1 MTPSNEAARRNSRG
15 QRPRCRGAQRKRR
28 EASDPEG
35 AATTAGDLRDTEHSG
50 EPLDHS
56 LTLAAARHE
65 ADRLNAELLPVHP
78 LGELFPLVEGDDFKE
93 LVASIKAN
101 GLRDP
106 IIVHQGMILDG
117 RNRQRACQA
126 AGVDGEYQPL
136 PAGQD
141 PLTFVIDKNLTRRQ
155 LTISQRAMVAARLA
169 NLKDGQ
175 TKPGTQICVPVSQE
189 DAAERLKVSQR
200 SVQSATKVKD
210 DAIPE
215 VIQAVERGDVPVS
228 VAAEIAE
235 LPQAEQRKVAA
246 KGTTAIKTKAKEL
259 RTNKRPV
266 VKKNE
271 TKVAL
276 LTLAWSGATLD
287 QRRHFLDGVGLQS
300 LREAIPP
307 SWRAQFDDLLS
318 DDKPKLTER
327 DFLEF
332 ARETTLRVRRYG
344 VGGVVADKELINA
357 ASDAANA
364 WAEVLAQL
372 KISYGNNVEAQ
383 AIAGTKYETVAAPK
397 IPDDLS
403 IPDFLMRAPAESD
416 DQSH

>member
-1 MTPSNEAARRNSRG
+1 MPRQKAR
-15 QRPRCRGAQRKRR
+15 
-28 EASDPEG
+28 
-35 AATTAGDLRDTEHSG
+35 
-50 EPLDHS
+50 
-56 LTLAAARHE
+56 AARHQ
-65 ADRLNAELLPVHP
+65 ADRLTAELLPPHP
-78 LGELFPLVEGDDFKE
+78 FGDLFPLVEGDEFDE
-93 LVASIKAN
+93 LVASIKAH

-106 IIVHQGMILDG
+106 ITVQDGLVLDG

-126 AGVDGEYQPL
+126 AGVDCDYQPL

-141 PLTFVIDKNLTRRQ
+141 PLTFVIDKNLNRRH
-155 LTISQRAMVAARLA
+155 LTNSQRAMVAAKLA

-175 TKPGTQICVPVSQE
+175 TKAGAQICAPVSQE
-189 DAAERLKVSQR
+189 DAAEKLKVSRR

-215 VIQAVERGDVPVS
+215 VIQAVERGDVTVS
-228 VAAEIAE
+228 TAAEIVE
-235 LPQAEQRKVAA
+235 LPQAEQRKVVA

-276 LTLAWSGATLD
+276 STLAWSEATLD
-287 QRRHFLDGVGLQS
+287 QRRHFLDGVGLQP

-318 DDKPKLTER
+318 DDKPKLAER

-344 VGGVVADKELINA
+344 VRGVVADKELINA
-357 ASDAANA
+357 ASGAANA

-372 KISYGNNVEAQ
+372 KMSYDDVEAQ
-383 AIAGTKYETVAAPK
+383 VSAVVNSETVAAPK

-403 IPDFLMRAPAESD
+403 IPNFLMRAPQASD
-416 DQSH
+416 EQSH